1 MVGLESE
8 VFELRFF
15 WIKKVMKTTTRV
27 KRRTI
32 GREKR
37 AVAISAVREGRWRNG
52 GVRKLLRMRN
62 VSFFKPLSRTD
73 ADV

>member
-1 MVGLESE
+1 MEGYESE

-32 GREKR
+32 GREKG
-37 AVAISAVREGRWRNG
+37 AVAISAVKEDGGMEG
-52 GVRKLLRMRN
+52 
-62 VSFFKPLSRTD
+62 
-73 ADV
+73 